1 MNDSSIA
8 VAFPDAYRRLGKNAE
23 LLAEIAAILVEDT
36 PNLLEQIHSA
46 VKAGNYADVAAASH
60 SLKGLVGNLD
70 ESLSAAVVQP
80 LVDAARVPAPG
91 LVRRLAHELDGE
103 MASLLKV
110 VRQYL

>member
-36 PNLLEQIHSA
+36 PNLLEQIHQA
-46 VKAGNYADVAAASH
+46 VRAGNYVDVAAASH
-60 SLKGLVGNLD
+60 SLKGLVANLD
-70 ESLSAAVVQP
+70 ESLAAAAVQP
-80 LVDAARVPAPG
+80 LVDAARVPSPA
-91 LVRRLAHELDGE
+91 LTRRLAHELDSE
-103 MASLLKV
+103 MASLLKL